1 MKDNETKKER
11 HYYMPGP
18 GKPPI
23 YIQAILY
30 NKKMTPLDFFY
41 LTDML
46 DWSQEDENAIIEPL
60 IKTLAKWGD
69 TLIFAFDEM
78 MAELLYTLDTRK
90 IAQSIYKGENFS
102 ADEFLYIRCVALIN
116 SKPFYNAVIAG
127 RKKLKTDLEFETLLS
142 IPARAWARCHHKQSN
157 EYPYLTKYCYETM
170 SNKEGWKEVSEDD
183 IDTYLSSLTDQPLD
197 IEVAKCSCGHHEFQ
211 VKIDQQNQVIQLIC
225 IHCGDV
231 IELFHH
237 QKPEELKLRIK
248 KCSNCKQD
256 IFKVHIGTYM
266 VNEHQKKYYI
276 GGLCQKCDHIFLLME
291 AIIHI

>member
-1 MKDNETKKER
+1 
-11 HYYMPGP
+11 
-18 GKPPI
+18 
-23 YIQAILY
+23 
-30 NKKMTPLDFFY
+30 
-41 LTDML
+41 
-46 DWSQEDENAIIEPL
+46 
-60 IKTLAKWGD
+60 
-69 TLIFAFDEM
+69 M

-256 IFKVHIGTYM
+256 IFKVHIGTYI

>member
-1 MKDNETKKER
+1 M
-11 HYYMPGP
+11 
-18 GKPPI
+18 
-23 YIQAILY
+23 
-30 NKKMTPLDFFY
+30 
-41 LTDML
+41 
-46 DWSQEDENAIIEPL
+46 
-60 IKTLAKWGD
+60 
-69 TLIFAFDEM
+69 
-78 MAELLYTLDTRK
+78 
-90 IAQSIYKGENFS
+90 
-102 ADEFLYIRCVALIN
+102 
-116 SKPFYNAVIAG
+116 
-127 RKKLKTDLEFETLLS
+127 
-142 IPARAWARCHHKQSN
+142 ARCHHKQSN

-291 AIIHI
+291 GIIHI